1 LLHTTQYI
9 YLEYFPPEDRNL
21 FSLPGEG
28 WNTRFDTGQGILFE
42 NFVYLE
48 TLIKQS
54 GAWNNKNVNEHSF
67 DKTLAYCILNFL
79 QDNKIQ
85 NCVDFGCGD
94 GSYTKYFN
102 ENSIVTK
109 GYDGNPFTPE
119 ITNGLCSI
127 IDLSVPFNLKE
138 KYDCVMSLEV
148 GEHIP
153 KCYEHIFI
161 QNLINHANNLIILS
175 WAVPGQG
182 GHGHV
187 NCVDNSYIK
196 DILSS
201 KNFLNRPHIENIL
214 RQSATCNW
222 FRNTI
227 MVFQK
232 VKSD

>member
-1 LLHTTQYI
+1 LDKIDFLSISSIDYNKILNSELLHTTQYI

-138 KYDCVMSLEV
+138 KYDCVMSLV
-148 GEHIP
+148 
-153 KCYEHIFI
+153 
-161 QNLINHANNLIILS
+161 NLSGLFDNVSYKDLIDSYSETLNEREKYILNNKKTRWSNLTLI
-175 WAVPGQG
+175 
-182 GHGHV
+182 
-187 NCVDNSYIK
+187 
-196 DILSS
+196 
-201 KNFLNRPHIENIL
+201 
-214 RQSATCNW
+214 
-222 FRNTI
+222 
-227 MVFQK
+227 
-232 VKSD
+232 